1 MFIEKIQHNV
11 KMRRLHKKFN
21 YVVGKMKEHEHD
33 VDLTEWKQWATL
45 NLIYLMLMDNEIN
58 QYSLKIKSH

>member
-11 KMRRLHKKFN
+11 KMRRLRKKFN
-21 YVVGKMKEHEHD
+21 YVVGKMKEHEND
-33 VDLTEWKQWATL
+33 ADSTEWKQWATL
-45 NLIYLMLMDNEIN
+45 NLLYLMLMDNEVN

>member
-11 KMRRLHKKFN
+11 KMRRLRKKFN
-21 YVVGKMKEHEHD
+21 YVVGKMKEHEND
-33 VDLTEWKQWATL
+33 ADSTEWKRWETL
-45 NLIYLMLMDNEIN
+45 NLLYLMLMDNEVN